1 MKTLILVRHA
11 KSDWTHD
18 VPDFD
23 RPLNERGH
31 QTAPKMAKFL
41 VDNSVAIDQFISSPA
56 KRALTT
62 CRYFAE
68 TFGNPKIKKVEDLY
82 EPHQEDFLETIFNA
96 DSNLQSIALFSH
108 NPGISEFASSLT
120 TNILEFSTCA
130 VAIFDVECEEWSEFE
145 GANKKLR
152 AFYKP
157 KEVLDI

>member
-1 MKTLILVRHA
+1 MKKLILVRHA

-41 VDNSVAIDQFISSPA
+41 LDNSVAIDQFISSPA

-68 TFGNPKIKKVEDLY
+68 TYGKPKIKKVEDLY
-82 EPHQEDFLETIFNA
+82 EPHPEDFLNTILEA
-96 DSNLQSIALFSH
+96 DDQFQSIALFSH
-108 NPGISEFASSLT
+108 NPGISDYASSLT
-120 TNILEFSTCA
+120 ENMLEFSTCA
-130 VAIFDVECEEWSEFE
+130 VAIFEIDCDEWSQFE
-145 GANKKLR
+145 GADKKLL

-157 KEVLDI
+157 KEVFDN